1 MRPVWSGSLSL
12 GLVTV
17 PVRLY
22 SAVEDH
28 TVHFRQFQRGTED
41 RIRYRRVNERTGKE
55 VDYDDIV
62 KGYELDSGE
71 YVVVEPEEL
80 DEIAPGRSKSL
91 DIESFVEL
99 DAIDPMF
106 FDKTYWLAPAKAEFE
121 RPYALLLEAMRSS
134 GRAGIAK
141 FVMRGRE
148 YLALVRSG
156 DGVMVLNTLH
166 FAADLRD
173 PAEQLPDLPGKAQA
187 RGKELDMALNLID
200 AMSDDWRPDEY
211 HDTYTDRVR
220 KLIAAKKKGETITP
234 ATEPGEPT
242 KVVDLFEALSK
253 SVESGKAKKR
263 SGSGAKAGTA
273 KKSPAKKSPAAKD
286 LSSLSKADLE
296 KLARERDIKGRSKM
310 TRAGLE
316 KALKAS

>member
-1 MRPVWSGSLSL
+1 
-12 GLVTV
+12 
-17 PVRLY
+17 
-22 SAVEDH
+22 
-28 TVHFRQFQRGTED
+28 
-41 RIRYRRVNERTGKE
+41 VNERTGKE
-55 VDYDDIV
+55 VDFDDIV

-71 YVVVEPEEL
+71 YVVVEPAEL

-91 DIESFVEL
+91 DIESFVAL
-99 DAIDPMF
+99 NAVDPMF
-106 FDKTYWLAPAKAEFE
+106 FDKTYWLAPAKDEFE

-134 GRAGIAK
+134 GKAGVAK

-148 YLALVRSG
+148 YLSLVRSG

-173 PAEQLPDLPGKAQA
+173 PAEELPDLPGKAKA
-187 RGKELDMALNLID
+187 RGKELDMAVDLID
-200 AMSDDWRPDEY
+200 AMSDDWRPEEY
-211 HDTYTDRVR
+211 RDTYTERVR
-220 KLIAAKKKGETITP
+220 KLIKAKKKGETITP

-253 SVESGKAKKR
+253 SVESGKAKK
-263 SGSGAKAGTA
+263 SEAKKSGAKKSEAKKSEA
-273 KKSPAKKSPAAKD
+273 KKSPGKKD